1 MIPLY
6 FIIRKISRN
15 FAVMRV
21 FTFVIAFLLAILPD
35 YAPAVS
41 CYDAEDVTLEE
52 VVDTEEEAIVRTS
65 SQSPKRT
72 PRPSHPLSFEHCSY
86 RQVFPQLSICR
97 SIEKQWLV
105 TCSLRL

>member
-1 MIPLY
+1 M
-6 FIIRKISRN
+6 
-15 FAVMRV
+15 MRF

-41 CYDAEDVTLEE
+41 FYDAEDVTLEE

-65 SQSPKRT
+65 SQSLKRT
-72 PRPSHPLSFEHCSY
+72 PRPSRPLSFEHCSY

-97 SIEKQWLV
+97 GIEKQWLV